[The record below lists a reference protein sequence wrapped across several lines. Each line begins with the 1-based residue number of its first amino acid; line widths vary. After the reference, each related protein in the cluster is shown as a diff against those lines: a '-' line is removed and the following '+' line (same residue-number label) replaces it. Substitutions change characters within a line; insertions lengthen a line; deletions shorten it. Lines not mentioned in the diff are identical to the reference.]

1 MIIVKITREV
11 VSNFILNKVQINII
25 IGTNW
30 RPQCD
35 NQTKSPIH
43 FVYKW
48 TDSHSRHKHLTMAF
62 STLLVAVLACA
73 IIGAHPTTG
82 SLQSASTGNTGGS
95 HRLESRQLPTTQ
107 KLPECTVAQVLICEF
122 KNNGTKAQGS
132 HTYCNAFCNYN
143 PTQCLESC
151 TCSCQNITCT
161 KGDECCHG
169 LVMLNG
175 NIPEA
180 FKSKCECTIKKCVV
194 EEVCAKR
201 SLNPPEANFW
211 KRSSII
217 TFFFGKK

>member
-1 MIIVKITREV
+1 
-11 VSNFILNKVQINII
+11 
-25 IGTNW
+25 
-30 RPQCD
+30 
-35 NQTKSPIH
+35 
-43 FVYKW
+43 
-48 TDSHSRHKHLTMAF
+48 MAF

-82 SLQSASTGNTGGS
+82 SLLQSASTGNTGGS

-201 SLNPPEANFW
+201 SLNPPEANF
-211 KRSSII
+211 
-217 TFFFGKK
+217 